1 MAEETTD
8 PGFIA
13 SLTDALKSRN
23 ESPIPQKW
31 LDEILALNKSMDTR
45 LTAIAKFAKDEYER
59 NTVKISV
66 LESLSESVKLSFKES
81 VVNAFKEFDKDTKN
95 TEATKEEERKYKER
109 NEQKK
114 KDRQEENKQLAEDI
128 SEKISAAATG
138 AAGASTEEPVIT
150 APALP
155 GETAAEKAI
164 EEIDVQP
171 VSIEQIQEPALKS
184 LQNMFVGIFSN
195 IKSPKEATA
204 ATKGGEL
211 PTGVGG
217 FLESIGT
224 GLQKLGT
231 KEALLGAGTLIA
243 LGLALVV
250 AAKGM
255 QEFVKVDFA
264 SLAKGFLTLLG
275 LVAITKLLA
284 SSTVQML
291 IGAGAII
298 ALGAALFISA
308 KGFQAFGAVDWGMI
322 GKGIVALIA
331 LGGVAALF
339 GAFVK
344 IIVPGAIAIGALG
357 LAFIPFG
364 FGLQM
369 IAKGLQAF
377 ASVDWTMIFK
387 GFTALAGFGAIAGL
401 LSFAIIPMAGFGL
414 ALLPFSLGMFLL
426 AKALTAFA
434 DVSWEMI
441 KTGMLALGGLGLVAG
456 VLMPAAIAMG
466 AFGIAMLPFSISMF
480 LLAKALTAFADV
492 SWEMIAMG
500 MKAIIGLGAV
510 TVLLAPAAIAMG
522 AFGIAMLPFSISM
535 FLLAKALT
543 AFANVTW
550 DMISTG
556 MDALTGLGVT
566 ALKLFPAATAMGL
579 FGLALIPFSIG
590 MYVLAKALTAFA
602 EVEWSMIQTGMDAL
616 TGLGITALKIFPA
629 AAALGAFGIA
639 LLPFSISL
647 MLLAKAIK
655 MFAEVDLTMI
665 DTAII
670 ALQRFG
676 VVGGVLGLLAA
687 PLALFGVALIPFGL
701 GLMVL
706 TKGLTSFLSVDL
718 SKMEPALAALKA
730 FGLVGGL
737 LGLLAIPLALFGLAL
752 IPFGFGLSILADKL
766 TSFLAIDWKN
776 VNESLI
782 VLLKFGLIGSVLG
795 LASPFLLLGAAAL
808 TIFGVALIPFTEG
821 LMAVTEPFNAFVT
834 QLERVSKIS
843 AGDIG
848 ALSLSIVALGA
859 AIAGF
864 GAGSAVAGIG
874 NFVGGLFSSLSGQ
887 KSPIE
892 QLIAIGE
899 QASNIDKVIGSIGTL
914 KESLAGL
921 GEIKANLDPLKQFVD
936 VINSVSLAKA
946 AAIAAALAVT
956 APAAALAASSARPAA
971 PAPAV
976 SSTRPATPAP
986 AVSSTRPATTSQTFT
1001 PKEETAEEVPA
1012 EAEAAKEYPRVETDQ
1027 GPAIPVV
1034 VVPTKTES
1042 PAAEELVKLNENIE
1056 NVATTPALET
1066 PIVQQ
1071 YSDNLKEVSNK
1082 LEELI
1087 ASIKPLLENMEGG
1100 SNIVMP
1106 NDTTTIV
1113 ANAPTVANIGN
1124 DINRD
1129 VPYIERNK
1137 YRQTAMYAR
1146 GLL

>member
-1 MAEETTD
+1 
-8 PGFIA
+8 
-13 SLTDALKSRN
+13 
-23 ESPIPQKW
+23 
-31 LDEILALNKSMDTR
+31 
-45 LTAIAKFAKDEYER
+45 
-59 NTVKISV
+59 
-66 LESLSESVKLSFKES
+66 
-81 VVNAFKEFDKDTKN
+81 
-95 TEATKEEERKYKER
+95 
-109 NEQKK
+109 
-114 KDRQEENKQLAEDI
+114 
-128 SEKISAAATG
+128 
-138 AAGASTEEPVIT
+138 
-150 APALP
+150 
-155 GETAAEKAI
+155 
-164 EEIDVQP
+164 
-171 VSIEQIQEPALKS
+171 
-184 LQNMFVGIFSN
+184 
-195 IKSPKEATA
+195 
-204 ATKGGEL
+204 
-211 PTGVGG
+211 
-217 FLESIGT
+217 
-224 GLQKLGT
+224 
-231 KEALLGAGTLIA
+231 
-243 LGLALVV
+243 
-250 AAKGM
+250 
-255 QEFVKVDFA
+255 
-264 SLAKGFLTLLG
+264 
-275 LVAITKLLA
+275 
-284 SSTVQML
+284 
-291 IGAGAII
+291 
-298 ALGAALFISA
+298 
-308 KGFQAFGAVDWGMI
+308 
-322 GKGIVALIA
+322 
-331 LGGVAALF
+331 
-339 GAFVK
+339 
-344 IIVPGAIAIGALG
+344 
-357 LAFIPFG
+357 
-364 FGLQM
+364 
-369 IAKGLQAF
+369 
-377 ASVDWTMIFK
+377 
-387 GFTALAGFGAIAGL
+387 
-401 LSFAIIPMAGFGL
+401 
-414 ALLPFSLGMFLL
+414 
-426 AKALTAFA
+426 
-434 DVSWEMI
+434 
-441 KTGMLALGGLGLVAG
+441 
-456 VLMPAAIAMG
+456 
-466 AFGIAMLPFSISMF
+466 
-480 LLAKALTAFADV
+480 
-492 SWEMIAMG
+492 
-500 MKAIIGLGAV
+500 
-510 TVLLAPAAIAMG
+510 
-522 AFGIAMLPFSISM
+522 
-535 FLLAKALT
+535 
-543 AFANVTW
+543 
-550 DMISTG
+550 
-556 MDALTGLGVT
+556 
-566 ALKLFPAATAMGL
+566 
-579 FGLALIPFSIG
+579 
-590 MYVLAKALTAFA
+590 
-602 EVEWSMIQTGMDAL
+602 
-616 TGLGITALKIFPA
+616 
-629 AAALGAFGIA
+629 
-639 LLPFSISL
+639 
-647 MLLAKAIK
+647 
-655 MFAEVDLTMI
+655 
-665 DTAII
+665 
-670 ALQRFG
+670 
-676 VVGGVLGLLAA
+676 
-687 PLALFGVALIPFGL
+687 
-701 GLMVL
+701 
-706 TKGLTSFLSVDL
+706 
-718 SKMEPALAALKA
+718 
-730 FGLVGGL
+730 
-737 LGLLAIPLALFGLAL
+737 
-752 IPFGFGLSILADKL
+752 
-766 TSFLAIDWKN
+766 
-776 VNESLI
+776 

-976 SSTRPATPAP
+976 SSTRPAT
-986 AVSSTRPATTSQTFT
+986 TSQTFT

>member
-1 MAEETTD
+1 
-8 PGFIA
+8 
-13 SLTDALKSRN
+13 
-23 ESPIPQKW
+23 
-31 LDEILALNKSMDTR
+31 
-45 LTAIAKFAKDEYER
+45 
-59 NTVKISV
+59 
-66 LESLSESVKLSFKES
+66 
-81 VVNAFKEFDKDTKN
+81 
-95 TEATKEEERKYKER
+95 
-109 NEQKK
+109 
-114 KDRQEENKQLAEDI
+114 
-128 SEKISAAATG
+128 
-138 AAGASTEEPVIT
+138 
-150 APALP
+150 
-155 GETAAEKAI
+155 
-164 EEIDVQP
+164 
-171 VSIEQIQEPALKS
+171 
-184 LQNMFVGIFSN
+184 
-195 IKSPKEATA
+195 
-204 ATKGGEL
+204 
-211 PTGVGG
+211 
-217 FLESIGT
+217 
-224 GLQKLGT
+224 
-231 KEALLGAGTLIA
+231 
-243 LGLALVV
+243 
-250 AAKGM
+250 
-255 QEFVKVDFA
+255 
-264 SLAKGFLTLLG
+264 
-275 LVAITKLLA
+275 
-284 SSTVQML
+284 
-291 IGAGAII
+291 
-298 ALGAALFISA
+298 
-308 KGFQAFGAVDWGMI
+308 
-322 GKGIVALIA
+322 
-331 LGGVAALF
+331 
-339 GAFVK
+339 
-344 IIVPGAIAIGALG
+344 
-357 LAFIPFG
+357 
-364 FGLQM
+364 
-369 IAKGLQAF
+369 
-377 ASVDWTMIFK
+377 
-387 GFTALAGFGAIAGL
+387 
-401 LSFAIIPMAGFGL
+401 
-414 ALLPFSLGMFLL
+414 
-426 AKALTAFA
+426 
-434 DVSWEMI
+434 
-441 KTGMLALGGLGLVAG
+441 
-456 VLMPAAIAMG
+456 
-466 AFGIAMLPFSISMF
+466 
-480 LLAKALTAFADV
+480 
-492 SWEMIAMG
+492 
-500 MKAIIGLGAV
+500 
-510 TVLLAPAAIAMG
+510 
-522 AFGIAMLPFSISM
+522 
-535 FLLAKALT
+535 
-543 AFANVTW
+543 
-550 DMISTG
+550 
-556 MDALTGLGVT
+556 
-566 ALKLFPAATAMGL
+566 
-579 FGLALIPFSIG
+579 
-590 MYVLAKALTAFA
+590 
-602 EVEWSMIQTGMDAL
+602 
-616 TGLGITALKIFPA
+616 
-629 AAALGAFGIA
+629 
-639 LLPFSISL
+639 